1 MPGSLSFN
9 NGLFSPQP
17 RLREGLPRAN
27 DDTRQAIASLEA
39 YQVALDEN
47 AIVSVCDGAGH
58 IIRVNEAFSKVSG
71 YRAED
76 LIGRR
81 FDDILSDAH
90 PDDFY
95 DGILRSLDSGY
106 SWRGDIC
113 TRHKDG
119 SRFWLES
126 ITFAV
131 QGKGAS
137 DRTLVSISFDITRRK
152 RAETLV
158 RRSESRMRQ
167 ALLMA
172 NAEAWEADVES
183 GRMSLPTDPT
193 TELGSALIGGRTIDE
208 VFQLIH
214 PDDRRRM
221 ADLWQRHLEGG
232 PAVDC
237 EHRLRLTTG
246 SYRWV
251 RTFARVETS
260 GESTGVIYG
269 LTQDIREAKR
279 QEMQLK
285 VAEQEAEERFRREE
299 VLTHALIDAMANT
312 ALDDFLHL
320 AVSGLINH
328 THNLAI
334 EAKAG
339 VFLAETH
346 GGVTTLKLTCSISLG
361 DEIERLCAEVP
372 VGNCLCGLAAQT
384 REVQH
389 ADCVDERHVNRF
401 DGMEPHGHYNIPLT
415 IGKELIGVLVV
426 YLPHGHQEDEGEA
439 TFLKRFG
446 SILAMGIDRRRQLD
460 ELARARRT
468 AEAAAKIK
476 SDFLA
481 TMSHEIR
488 TPMNG
493 ILGMLELLG
502 GSELDKEQSKWAEIA
517 RHSAD
522 TLLRI
527 INDVLDM
534 SKIEAGKMVLEQ
546 ISFSPREMVSRVF
559 ELMKVKADEKGL
571 RFNLH
576 IDADVPQFLVS
587 DPTRIQQV
595 LFNLLG
601 NAIKFTRNGSV
612 TLCVEA
618 TDFGPHGGLRFSVI
632 DTGIGMD
639 PALKDHLFEPFSQA
653 DGSTTRQFGGTGL
666 GLAIS
671 RRLTDGLGGVI
682 DFTSTPGE
690 GTIFNVD
697 IPALGVWDHSAVT
710 MDDSDAPAD
719 VPASLR
725 VLVAED
731 NVLNQQVIL
740 GLLENDHEL
749 TVCANGEEALDIASG
764 QTFDVILMDVH
775 MPKMDGV
782 TATERLKA
790 RGVDT
795 PIIALTA
802 DADIA
807 RSNSADSNL
816 FDGLVV
822 KPFKVRQL
830 LAEIAR
836 VLTVG
841 QGKTAAPGRKA
852 G

>member
-1 MPGSLSFN
+1 MPGSLSFKN
-9 NGLFSPQP
+9 RLFSTQ
-17 RLREGLPRAN
+17 RLQREGLPRAD
-27 DDTRQAIASLEA
+27 DDTHQAIASLEA
-39 YQVALDEN
+39 YRVALNEN
-47 AIVSVCDGAGH
+47 AIVSVCDGAGN
-58 IIRVNEAFSKVSG
+58 IIQVNEAFCKVSG
-71 YRAED
+71 YREEE

-81 FDDILSDAH
+81 YDEILTDAH
-90 PDDFY
+90 PADFY
-95 DGILRSLDSGY
+95 DGILRSLDSGHT
-106 SWRGDIC
+106 WRGDIC
-113 TRHKDG
+113 NRHRDG

-137 DRTLVSISFDITRRK
+137 DRTLVSVSFDITRRK

-158 RRSESRMRQ
+158 RRSEDRMRQ

-172 NAEAWEADVES
+172 DAEAWEADVES

-193 TELGSALIGGRTIDE
+193 TELGSALIGGRTIDQ
-208 VFQLIH
+208 VFELIH
-214 PDDRRRM
+214 PDDRRKM
-221 ADLWQRHLEGG
+221 ADHWQRHLEGG
-232 PAVDC
+232 LAVDC
-237 EHRLRLTTG
+237 EHRLKLTTG

-260 GESTGVIYG
+260 GDRTGVIYG

-279 QEMQLK
+279 QETQLK
-285 VAEQEAEERFRREE
+285 IAEQEAEERFRREE
-299 VLTHALIDAMANT
+299 ILTHALIDAMANT
-312 ALDDFLHL
+312 DLDEFLHL

-328 THNLAI
+328 TLDLAI

-339 VFLAETH
+339 VFLAETQ
-346 GGVTTLKLTCSISLG
+346 GGVTLLKLTCSISLG
-361 DEIERLCAEVP
+361 DELERLCAEVP
-372 VGNCLCGLAAQT
+372 PGKCLCGQAAQT

-401 DGMEPHGHYNIPLT
+401 EGMEPHGHYNIPLT
-415 IGKELIGVLVV
+415 IGEKLIGVLVV
-426 YLPHGHQEDEGEA
+426 YLPHGHQRDEEDV

-502 GSELDKEQSKWAEIA
+502 GSRLDSEQSKWAEIA
-517 RHSAD
+517 RHSAES
-522 TLLRI
+522 LLRI
-527 INDVLDM
+527 INDVLDL
-534 SKIEAGKMVLEQ
+534 SKIEAGKMVLER
-546 ISFSPREMVSRVF
+546 IAFSPREMVSGVY

-576 IDADVPQFLVS
+576 IDADVPESLVS

-612 TLCVEA
+612 TLCVESA
-618 TDFGPHGGLRFSVI
+618 DFQPHGGLRFSVI

-639 PALKDHLFEPFSQA
+639 PGLKDHLFEPFSQA

-671 RRLTDGLGGVI
+671 RRLTLGLGGKI
-682 DFTSTPGE
+682 DFSSTPGE
-690 GTIFNVD
+690 GTIFTVD
-697 IPALGVWDHSAVT
+697 IPALSAVDPDAVT
-710 MDDSDAPAD
+710 VDDSDAAAD
-719 VPASLR
+719 VSESLR
-725 VLVAED
+725 ILVAED

-740 GLLENDHEL
+740 GLLGNDHQL
-749 TVCANGEEALDIASG
+749 TVCANGEEALKIASG

-782 TATERLKA
+782 TATEQIKA
-790 RGVDT
+790 LGVEA
-795 PIIALTA
+795 PVIALTA

-807 RSNSADSNL
+807 KPGAADSIP
-816 FDGLVV
+816 FDGIVV

-830 LAEIAR
+830 LEEIAR
-836 VLTVG
+836 VLTEG
-841 QGKTAAPGRKA
+841 QEKPAASDRKTG
-852 G
+852 